1 MAVIGREA
9 ARAPLTSADINDGI
23 VSADDLAAT
32 LDLSSKTITMPSLST
47 VDINGGTIDGVTI
60 GGSSA
65 GAITGTTGQF
75 NTSLNVDGTVTAD
88 GVTVSTTTG
97 SSSITPTDIT
107 IKTET
112 SASDWST
119 TDEWGRLVFYSDDVS
134 NGGAKAHATIGVSPT
149 ASGGGLS
156 KLVFKTSNST
166 PSLVKRMDIDEVGD
180 ISFYEDTG
188 TTPKF
193 FWDASAESL
202 GIGTTSPIGNFT
214 VADSGTPIANPA
226 SLATVHSST
235 TDKYF
240 LKLTSTDFNADGNW
254 IGLGLGYSSGY
265 MKSAIISEAKDAF
278 GRANLHFA
286 LNSSTGSSNASL
298 SDSRVV
304 IDYSGNV
311 GINTDSPGGKL
322 SVRGTSGLGISDSH
336 FAFGANQDA
345 YITTGAS
352 GVVVFREHDG
362 VSTNTER
369 MRIDS
374 SGNVGIG
381 TASPLRGLD
390 VRTAASSFGN
400 TFLVDTT
407 SGTTG
412 TGGGV
417 IFGSDDGLGTDVS
430 VAAIQGIKENSTAG
444 NQQGALLF
452 TTKNSS
458 SNQIE
463 RMRIDS
469 SGNLNV
475 GCTDGNSL
483 YNNSGTNTGAGVL
496 ANGQIQQAVY
506 QDVVHYVNR
515 TGNDGTLTEFRKDGT
530 TVGSINSYAGTRLGI
545 GSNGVAGIVF
555 ATNEILPATSGSS
568 LADNTYDVGSASY
581 RWDDIY
587 ATNGTIQTS
596 DRNEKENIREL
607 LEAEARVAQAAKG
620 LLRAFQW
627 KDSVAEKGDDARI
640 HFGIIAQDLQAA
652 FEAEGLDAGRYA
664 MFIHS
669 TWTDEETGE
678 ERSRMG
684 VRYSEL
690 LAFIIAAL

>member
-193 FWDASAESL
+193 FWDASAERL
-202 GIGTTSPIGNFT
+202 GLGTTSPSTPLDVTTAGGGNFVATFQNTTSATPYGVWIKEPASAANSYPSLQVTDSTGST
-214 VADSGTPIANPA
+214 VRFRVDSGT
-226 SLATVHSST
+226 
-235 TDKYF
+235 
-240 LKLTSTDFNADGNW
+240 
-254 IGLGLGYSSGY
+254 
-265 MKSAIISEAKDAF
+265 
-278 GRANLHFA
+278 
-286 LNSSTGSSNASL
+286 
-298 SDSRVV
+298 
-304 IDYSGNV
+304 GNV
-311 GINTDSPGGKL
+311 GI
-322 SVRGTSGLGISDSH
+322 GTSSPSGNLHVDGGEVFFTSTGNSKLQIKAGNTSSSFIEFGDPDDGNVGRLLYSH
-336 FAFGANQDA
+336 ADNSMQFTVN
-345 YITTGAS
+345 AS
-352 GVVVFREHDG
+352 EA
-362 VSTNTER
+362 

-374 SGNVGIG
+374 SGNVALGNGAYIG
-381 TASPLRGLD
+381 TL
-390 VRTAASSFGN
+390 SSAHSLSIQGGAGAPGGKI
-400 TFLVDTT
+400 TLY
-407 SGTTG
+407 GG
-412 TGGGV
+412 TGSNRIDFLIGA
-417 IFGSDDGLGTDVS
+417 SE
-430 VAAIQGIKENSTAG
+430 AA
-444 NQQGALLF
+444 
-452 TTKNSS
+452 
-458 SNQIE
+458 
-463 RMRIDS
+463 RIDS
-469 SGNLNV
+469 SGNLLV
-475 GCTDGNSL
+475 GKTSTSIGTAGARITADGGGQFVVNSSECVALNRLTSDGNIAL
-483 YNNSGTNTGAGVL
+483 
-496 ANGQIQQAVY
+496 
-506 QDVVHYVNR
+506 
-515 TGNDGTLTEFRKDGT
+515 FMKDGT
-530 TVGSINSYAGTRLGI
+530 TVGTINSYAGTRLGI
-545 GSNGVAGIVF
+545 GSNGVAGILF
-555 ATNEILPATSGSS
+555 ATNEILPATSGLT

-581 RWDDIY
+581 RWDDVY

>member
-1 MAVIGREA
+1 
-9 ARAPLTSADINDGI
+9 
-23 VSADDLAAT
+23 
-32 LDLSSKTITMPSLST
+32 
-47 VDINGGTIDGVTI
+47 
-60 GGSSA
+60 
-65 GAITGTTGQF
+65 
-75 NTSLNVDGTVTAD
+75 
-88 GVTVSTTTG
+88 
-97 SSSITPTDIT
+97 
-107 IKTET
+107 
-112 SASDWST
+112 
-119 TDEWGRLVFYSDDVS
+119 
-134 NGGAKAHATIGVSPT
+134 
-149 ASGGGLS
+149 
-156 KLVFKTSNST
+156 
-166 PSLVKRMDIDEVGD
+166 
-180 ISFYEDTG
+180 
-188 TTPKF
+188 
-193 FWDASAESL
+193 L

-506 QDVVHYVNR
+506 QDVVHYANR
-515 TGNDGTLTEFRKDGT
+515 TGNDGTITSFQKDGT
-530 TVGSINSYAGTRLGI
+530 TVGSIGSTTSDGGSRRFAI
-545 GSNGVAGIVF
+545 GGDGDSGIVF
-555 ATNEILPATSGSS
+555 GGTGVLPAGGITTSDNAIDLGSS
-568 LADNTYDVGSASY
+568 SY
-581 RWDDIY
+581 RFDDVY